1 MADILKKYI
10 FASDFDQT
18 LTFNDSGYVLAE
30 LVGIPIEEFARKSKG
45 MAKINLV
52 QQGAELAY
60 LLLHDPEFRQK
71 VRKEHLREVGKR
83 IRLKSDIKLL
93 YQLLDTGID
102 GHQFD
107 FYVLSAAPVE
117 IVRSALEDI
126 VPPDH
131 IYGTEFRYKS
141 SGEIDTIIRA
151 TAGYGKVAVLDK
163 LLVEKVA
170 GPDHVVYTGDGSSDI
185 HVMLHINAR
194 DGLTIA
200 VSEAPNVSQV
210 AKRTVLSTSALA
222 VLAPILEEIA
232 GWERYRIRSLF
243 EANHMLIQEWERVRT
258 DWLTVRP
265 AAQFTPEEG
274 VKTEAKL
281 ESARTSHQ
289 HQRALALCVRIER
302 ASPIPQN
309 DLGAWQAEVAHL
321 VQSEIAVHFA
331 AEEEIVFPAA
341 EKFEELRAL
350 VRQLISEHANLRTM
364 FANAQEDS
372 LSSNEI
378 LVLARSLSTHIR
390 TEERQLFERMQQL
403 LSIEELGILGSK
415 LQSALKDSEE
425 ACRLPS
431 ATTRLRPLK

>member
-1 MADILKKYI
+1 MAEILKKYI

-30 LVGIPIEEFARKSKG
+30 LVGIPTEEFARTAEG

-60 LLLHDPEFRQK
+60 LLLHDPEFRGR
-71 VRKEHLREVGKR
+71 VRREHLREVGKR

-93 YQLLDTGID
+93 YQLLEAGID

-131 IYGTEFRYKS
+131 IYGTEFCYKP
-141 SGEIDTIIRA
+141 SGEIDTIVRA

-210 AKRTVLSTSALA
+210 AKWTVLSTSALA

-232 GWERYRIRSLF
+232 GWERYRIRSFF

-258 DWLTVRP
+258 DWLTLRP
-265 AAQFTPEEG
+265 AAQFTPDEVVKDENRLEG
-274 VKTEAKL
+274 
-281 ESARTSHQ
+281 ART
-289 HQRALALCVRIER
+289 
-302 ASPIPQN
+302 
-309 DLGAWQAEVAHL
+309 
-321 VQSEIAVHFA
+321 
-331 AEEEIVFPAA
+331 
-341 EKFEELRAL
+341 
-350 VRQLISEHANLRTM
+350 
-364 FANAQEDS
+364 
-372 LSSNEI
+372 
-378 LVLARSLSTHIR
+378 
-390 TEERQLFERMQQL
+390 
-403 LSIEELGILGSK
+403 
-415 LQSALKDSEE
+415 
-425 ACRLPS
+425 
-431 ATTRLRPLK
+431 